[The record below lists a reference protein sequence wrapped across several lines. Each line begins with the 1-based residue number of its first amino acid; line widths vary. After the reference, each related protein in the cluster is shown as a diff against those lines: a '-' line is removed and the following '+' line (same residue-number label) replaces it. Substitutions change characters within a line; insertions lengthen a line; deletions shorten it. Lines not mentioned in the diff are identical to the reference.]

1 MGKLI
6 GGLMANREQIID
18 KLMLDLDNYA
28 TFEEKSKYLKEHKYL
43 DRIYEKY
50 PEIEQGI
57 NSMMITS
64 IQEEFGSPES
74 DQFSF
79 SKEISNRELLRIM
92 DLVEKNDE
100 ILQNEYFG
108 QEGIDEM
115 ERVITEKNA
124 IAADIK
130 ERKTSLQDNIG
141 TLRQE
146 FDDRVSATAGLPF
159 TGEEGGPLREIPFL
173 GLVLPETLKYL
184 TQLGAGWTD
193 LFRTKGMEKIET
205 RMFNWDPEAQRYGP
219 GPEIGIEQGKLAD
232 VLVEEEAFKEKY
244 KGASPLYEDISDLLE
259 VQELRKEQIKASGID
274 EALDYISMENLT
286 KLLQGQ
292 QLESNEEVLLDVPGV

>member
-1 MGKLI
+1 
-6 GGLMANREQIID
+6 MAKREQIID

-28 TFEEKSKYLKEHKYL
+28 TFEEKNKYLKEHKYL

-79 SKEISNRELLRIM
+79 SKETSNKELLRIM

-130 ERKTSLQDNIG
+130 KRKTSLQDNIG

-159 TGEEGGPLREIPFL
+159 TGEEGGPLRKIPFL

-193 LFRTKGMEKIET
+193 LFRPKGMEKVET

-232 VLVEEEAFKEKY
+232 VLAEEEIFEEKY
-244 KGASPLYEDISDLLE
+244 KGASSTYEDLGDLLA
-259 VQELRKEQIKASGID
+259 VQELRKKQIKASGID

-292 QLESNEEVLLDVPGV
+292 QLESNEEVLLDVSER

>member
-64 IQEEFGSPES
+64 IQEEFGSSES

-79 SKEISNRELLRIM
+79 SKDVSNRELLRIM

-141 TLRQE
+141 ILRQE
-146 FDDRVSATAGLPF
+146 FDDRTSAF
-159 TGEEGGPLREIPFL
+159 TGWGPFAEGGGPLREIPFL

-219 GPEIGIEQGKLAD
+219 GPEIGIEQDKLAA
-232 VLVEEEAFKEKY
+232 VLAEEEAFEEKY
-244 KGASPLYEDISDLLE
+244 GGASTLYEDLGDLLE

-292 QLESNEEVLLDVPGV
+292 QLESNEELLDVSER

>member
-1 MGKLI
+1 
-6 GGLMANREQIID
+6 
-18 KLMLDLDNYA
+18 
-28 TFEEKSKYLKEHKYL
+28 
-43 DRIYEKY
+43 
-50 PEIEQGI
+50 
-57 NSMMITS
+57 MITS
-64 IQEEFGSPES
+64 IQEEFGSSES

-79 SKEISNRELLRIM
+79 SKETSNRELLRIM

-130 ERKTSLQDNIG
+130 KRKTSLQDNIG

-193 LFRTKGMEKIET
+193 LFHPKGMEKIET

-219 GPEIGIEQGKLAD
+219 GPEIGIEQDKLAA
-232 VLVEEEAFKEKY
+232 VLAEEEAFEEKY
-244 KGASPLYEDISDLLE
+244 EGASPLYQEINDLLE
-259 VQELRKEQIKASGID
+259 VQGLRKEQIKASGID

-292 QLESNEEVLLDVPGV
+292 QLESNEEVLLDVSER